1 MWSGFFYRIIF
12 LRRIVG
18 ILASLIIVVY
28 AAKIDQSQGYSD
40 DSKQQKNNET
50 GEQNQRPS
58 ESTSDLEND
67 TDIYRRPGGG
77 GGSSGGG
84 SSGGGSSGGGSAG
97 GGSAGARPPPGGNPN
112 TRPRNNTAAVNTKS
126 TLLLLPI
133 LYLIV
138 AN

>member
-1 MWSGFFYRIIF
+1 MRSGFFYRIIF
-12 LRRIVG
+12 LPRIVG
-18 ILASLIIVVY
+18 IVASLVIVVY
-28 AAKIDQSQGYSD
+28 AAKIDQNQGYTD

-58 ESTSDLEND
+58 ESTSDSLND
-67 TDIYRRPGGG
+67 TDIYRRPGG
-77 GGSSGGG
+77 GGG

>member
-12 LRRIVG
+12 LPRIVG
-18 ILASLIIVVY
+18 IVASLIIVVY

-40 DSKQQKNNET
+40 DSKQQKHNET

-58 ESTSDLEND
+58 ESTSDLAND
-67 TDIYRRPGGG
+67 TDIYRRPGG
-77 GGSSGGG
+77 GGG